1 MKLHLDT
8 KVIFD
13 SKENPEEVLKKY
25 KNYIQHVHVGDQNLN
40 EPGTINN
47 EHSQIGKA
55 LKKINYQKYISLEMR
70 RNINDIEGSIS
81 RSVKFIKQNYS

>member
-13 SKENPEEVLKKY
+13 SKENPEEVVKKY

-47 EHSQIGKA
+47 EHSQQCTLLI
-55 LKKINYQKYISLEMR
+55 LYI
-70 RNINDIEGSIS
+70 IS
-81 RSVKFIKQNYS
+81 NVHY